1 MQEFPFK
8 HSLVNLIV
16 NKNDFNLK
24 GSRFKTHWRH
34 CDVSLTLYP
43 PAQ

>member
-8 HSLVNLIV
+8 LESCEFDS
-16 NKNDFNLK
+16 KNDLSLK
-24 GSRFKTHWRH
+24 GSWFKTHWRH
-34 CDVSLTLYP
+34 CVVSLTLYP